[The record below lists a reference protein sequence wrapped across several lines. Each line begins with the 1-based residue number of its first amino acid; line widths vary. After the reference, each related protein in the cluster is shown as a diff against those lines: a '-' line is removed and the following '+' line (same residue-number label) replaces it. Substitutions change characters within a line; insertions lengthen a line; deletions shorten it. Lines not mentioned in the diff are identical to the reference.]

1 MPIDGKSAMS
11 IHALSVYSLD
21 WAECTAFKNLLQMQ
35 KENGSR
41 NMDTHHQK
49 AKRPGMNETV
59 KPYLRITVVILA
71 FMVVT
76 AVPEKSISQIQNQTA
91 ARDDKFGMEAE
102 APGDISLDNLKKIR
116 AAVENAGD
124 LTEDLKKGVLS
135 YLDRAIFFRETEA
148 QLRKQAEDIKQRVK
162 AAPERIKAIEA
173 ELDRPLPHPEDV
185 IAVAAK
191 MSPDQLEQHLKNLEA
206 ELSDAANDLKK
217 RTEQLNDR
225 KDQPEKLQEEI
236 ANAKQRLL
244 DIADDQETVSASDD
258 PRPLTKTRQ
267 IALLLEQ
274 SKIEAEISTLEI
286 RLTNFDTLTALLY
299 AERDLAVRAV
309 DRQEAL
315 VKSWQAEVQRIRE
328 LEAKKERVVA
338 EQAKEI
344 AADLPPVIQK
354 QFDANIELGK
364 MLEKITADEAT
375 FVDRLELK
383 KAQLK
388 QIEEEFVL
396 AQEQIKYPM
405 HTETVGL
412 ALREQRRGLP
422 RIENFRRDSERRQ
435 VQMGEIRSIQ
445 LELDRQRREL
455 ADLEQA
461 MDGILQHETLPPD
474 TNIKVLETELRRLL
488 IDRRELLKKLLAGC
502 RRLLKNLQGL
512 EFLEQQVVAKAEE
525 QALFLDVHLLWI
537 RSAKSVGLQ
546 DLQNLFQSLQ
556 WLLSPL
562 NWWQVIQ
569 DLQRSILRN
578 PLMWISALLISFAFI
593 GLWRRARQNLSRV
606 AQAVYSVKSDAFV
619 LTLRALAVT
628 GRVALGWPL
637 LMMFAGWQLVILPQM
652 QDFSQAVGNGL
663 IFAAQALAG
672 GLFMYEFCWK
682 EGVAKVHF
690 KWPESVRRALRR
702 SLQWFILL
710 LVTMD
715 FAIIAV
721 QTKNDPVYTD
731 SLGRLAL
738 MALMAGFSL
747 WSAYMLRF
755 SGEIFSMLKHR
766 RREGWMVRLR
776 FIWYTL
782 AVGVPLVL
790 AFLAGM
796 GYYYS
801 AFSLYL
807 RLGETI
813 ALLLGLIIVKDLVL
827 RWLSITQRRLTFEE
841 IMRDKVA
848 QAEKLEKEATSGAV
862 EAEAVAIEEPEI
874 NLDQIYEKNRALLRT
889 LMFFS
894 ALIGLW
900 LIWDDVL
907 PALNFLEDIQLWRYS
922 SVIEGVRTM
931 VPITLAD
938 LMVAV
943 IVAIVT
949 AVAAKNLPG
958 LLEIILL
965 NRFPMDAGSRHAISM
980 IFNYTITAIGVV
992 AAFSMIGIQWSS
1004 IQWLIA
1010 ALGVGVGFGLQEIV
1024 ANFICG
1030 IIVLFERPFR
1040 IGDTVTIGDIS
1051 GTVTRIQI
1059 RATTVLDWDRK
1070 ELIVPNKEF
1079 ITGRLI
1085 NWSLSDTV
1093 IRIKVPIGI
1102 AYGSD
1107 TLLAEKLLLQA
1118 AKANALVL
1126 DTPEPRAVFLG
1137 FGDNSL
1143 NFELRVFI
1151 NGIDDWIPVL
1161 HKLNQTVDREFRK
1174 AGITIS
1180 FPQRDVHLDQAGP
1193 LEVRVVSDR

>member
-1 MPIDGKSAMS
+1 
-11 IHALSVYSLD
+11 
-21 WAECTAFKNLLQMQ
+21 
-35 KENGSR
+35 
-41 NMDTHHQK
+41 MDNHHQK
-49 AKRPGMNETV
+49 AKRPGMAETV
-59 KPYLRITVVILA
+59 KPYLKIIVAILA

-91 ARDDKFGMEAE
+91 AGAGNLEMEAE
-102 APGDISLDNLKKIR
+102 APGGFSLDYLKKIR
-116 AAVENAGD
+116 KTVKNAGD
-124 LTEDLKKGVLS
+124 LTEDIKKGILS
-135 YLDRAIFFRETEA
+135 YLDRAIIFRETEA
-148 QLRKQAEDIKQRVK
+148 RLRKQAEDLTQRVN
-162 AAPERIKAIEA
+162 AAPERIRAIEA
-173 ELDRPLPHPEDV
+173 ELDRPLPPPEDV
-185 IAVAAK
+185 LAVAAK
-191 MSPDQLEQHLKNLEA
+191 MLPDQLEPHLKNLEA
-206 ELSDAANDLKK
+206 QLSDAANDLEK
-217 RTEQLNDR
+217 RSEQLNDLE
-225 KDQPEKLQEEI
+225 DQPAELQQEI

-244 DIADDQETVSASDD
+244 DIEEEREADPEPDDQHL
-258 PRPLTKTRQ
+258 LTKARQ
-267 IALLLEQ
+267 IALVLEQ
-274 SKIEAEISTLEI
+274 SKIEAEINTLED
-286 RLTNFDTLTALLY
+286 RLTNFETLTALLS
-299 AERDLAVRAV
+299 AERDLAGRAV
-309 DRQEAL
+309 VRLEDL
-315 VKSWQAEVQRIRE
+315 VKSWQDEVQRIRE
-328 LEAKKERVVA
+328 LEAKEERMDA
-338 EQAKEI
+338 EQAKKI
-344 AADLPPVIQK
+344 AVDLPPVIQK
-354 QFDANIELGK
+354 QFDASIELGK
-364 MLEKITADEAT
+364 MLEKITVDEAT
-375 FVDRLELK
+375 VVDRLKLK

-388 QIEEEFVL
+388 QIEEEFAL

-412 ALREQRRGLP
+412 ALREQRRDLP
-422 RIENFRRDSERRQ
+422 RIETFRRDSERRK

-445 LELDRQRREL
+445 LELDRQRRDL

-461 MDGILQHETLPPD
+461 MDRILQQETLPPD
-474 TNIKVLETELRRLL
+474 TDIAVLKTELRRLL

-502 RRLLKNLQGL
+502 QRLFKNLQGL
-512 EFLEQQVVAKAEE
+512 EFIEQQIAAKAKEE
-525 QALFLDVHLLWI
+525 ALFLDEHLLWI
-537 RSAKSVGLQ
+537 RSSKSIGLQ
-546 DLQNLFQSLQ
+546 DLRHLFQSLQ

-578 PLMWISALLISFAFI
+578 PLMWILALLISLASI
-593 GLWRRARQNLSRV
+593 GLWRRAHQDLSRV
-606 AQAVYSVKSDAFV
+606 AQGVYSVKTDAFV

-637 LMMFAGWQLVILPQM
+637 LMLFAGWQLVIMPQL
-652 QDFSQAVGNGL
+652 QDFSQAVGKGL
-663 IFAAQALAG
+663 ILAAQALVG

-690 KWPESVRRALRR
+690 KWSESVRRALRR
-702 SLQWFILL
+702 SLQWFIPL

-715 FAIIAV
+715 FIIIAV
-721 QTKNDPVYTD
+721 QAKNDPVYTD

-738 MALMAGFSL
+738 IALMAGFSL
-747 WSAYMLRF
+747 WFAYMLRF
-755 SGEIFSMLKHR
+755 SGAIFLMLKRHR
-766 RREGWMVRLR
+766 SEGWMVRLR
-776 FIWYTL
+776 LIWYTL

-801 AFSLYL
+801 AFSLYE

-813 ALLLGLIIVKDLVL
+813 ALLLGLIFVKDLVL
-827 RWLSITQRRLTFEE
+827 RWFSITQRRLTFEE
-841 IMRDKVA
+841 IMRDKAA
-848 QAEKLEKEATSGAV
+848 QAEKLEKEASSGAV
-862 EAEAVAIEEPEI
+862 EAEAVTIEEPEI
-874 NLDQIYEKNRALLRT
+874 NFDQIYEKNRALLRT

-894 ALIGLW
+894 ALIGLL
-900 LIWDDVL
+900 LIWEDVL
-907 PALNFLEDIQLWRYS
+907 PALNFLENIQLWSYS

-931 VPITLAD
+931 VPITLSD
-938 LMVAV
+938 LMIAV

-949 AVAAKNLPG
+949 MVAAKNLPG

-965 NRFPMDAGSRHAISM
+965 NRFPMDAGSRHAVSM
-980 IFNYTITAIGVV
+980 IFNYTITAIGVIV
-992 AAFSMIGIQWSS
+992 AFSMIGIQWSS

-1040 IGDTVTIGDIS
+1040 IGDTVTIGDVS

-1085 NWSLSDTV
+1085 NWSLSDNV
-1093 IRIKVPIGI
+1093 VRIKVPIGI

-1107 TLLAEKLLLQA
+1107 TLLAEKLLLKA
-1118 AKANALVL
+1118 AKADALVL
-1126 DTPEPRAVFLG
+1126 DNPGPRAVFLG

-1180 FPQRDVHLDQAGP
+1180 FPQRDVHLDQNGP

>member
-1 MPIDGKSAMS
+1 
-11 IHALSVYSLD
+11 
-21 WAECTAFKNLLQMQ
+21 
-35 KENGSR
+35 
-41 NMDTHHQK
+41 MDNHHQK
-49 AKRPGMNETV
+49 TKRHGMIETI
-59 KPYLRITVVILA
+59 KPCLKITVAILA
-71 FMVVT
+71 FMVIT
-76 AVPEKSISQIQNQTA
+76 AVPEKSISQIQNQASTGA
-91 ARDDKFGMEAE
+91 GNSGMEAE
-102 APGDISLDNLKKIR
+102 APGEISLDNLKKIR
-116 AAVENAGD
+116 VVAENADD

-135 YLDRAIFFRETEA
+135 YLDRAIIFRETEA
-148 QLRKQAEDIKQRVK
+148 QLRKQAEDINQRVK
-162 AAPERIKAIEA
+162 AAPERIKTIEA
-173 ELDRPLPHPEDV
+173 ELNRPLPAPEDV

-191 MSPDQLEQHLKNLEA
+191 MPPGQLEQHLKNMEA

-225 KDQPEKLQEEI
+225 KDQPAKLQQEI
-236 ANAKQRLL
+236 DNAKQRLL
-244 DIADDQETVSASDD
+244 DIAGEREAVPAPDD
-258 PRPLTKTRQ
+258 PQPLTKARQ
-267 IALLLEQ
+267 IALLVEQ
-274 SKIEAEISTLEI
+274 SKVEAEINTLEN
-286 RLTNFDTLTALLY
+286 RLTNFETLTSLLS
-299 AERDLAVRAV
+299 AERDLAIHAV

-344 AADLPPVIQK
+344 AVDLPPVIQK
-354 QFDANIELGK
+354 QFDASIKLGK

-375 FVDRLELK
+375 VVDRLELK

-388 QIEEEFVL
+388 QIEEEFAL

-405 HTETVGL
+405 HTETIGL

-422 RIENFRRDSERRQ
+422 RIENFRRDSQQRQ

-461 MDGILQHETLPPD
+461 MDRMLEHETLPPD
-474 TNIKVLETELRRLL
+474 TNIELLKTELRRLL
-488 IDRRELLKKLLAGC
+488 MDRRELLKKLLAGC
-502 RRLLKNLQGL
+502 RRLFKNLQGL
-512 EFLEQQVVAKAEE
+512 EFLEQQVAAKAEE
-525 QALFLDVHLLWI
+525 QALFLDEHLLWI

-546 DLQNLFQSLQ
+546 DLRNLFQSLQ

-562 NWWQVIQ
+562 NWRQVIQ
-569 DLQRSILRN
+569 DLQRSIMRN
-578 PLMWISALLISFAFI
+578 PLMWILALLISFAFI
-593 GLWRRARQNLSRV
+593 GLWRRARQDLSRV
-606 AQAVYSVKSDAFV
+606 ARDVYSVKSDSFV
-619 LTLRALAVT
+619 LTLQALALT

-637 LMMFAGWQLVILPQM
+637 LMIFAGWQLVRLPQL

-663 IFAAQALAG
+663 IIAAQALAG

-690 KWPESVRRALRR
+690 KWSESVRRALRR
-702 SLQWFILL
+702 SMQWFIPL
-710 LVTMD
+710 LVTLD
-715 FAIIAV
+715 FTIIAV
-721 QTKNDPVYTD
+721 QAQNDPVYTD

-738 MALMAGFSL
+738 IALMAGFSL

-755 SGEIFSMLKHR
+755 SGAIFSMLKRR
-766 RREGWMVRLR
+766 RREGWLVRLR

-782 AVGVPLVL
+782 ASGVPLVL

-801 AFSLYL
+801 AFALYL

-813 ALLLGLIIVKDLVL
+813 ALLLGLIIVKDLIL
-827 RWLSITQRRLTFEE
+827 RWFSITQRRLAFEE
-841 IMRDKVA
+841 IIRNKAA
-848 QAEKLEKEATSGAV
+848 QAEKQEKEASVGAV
-862 EAEAVAIEEPEI
+862 ETEAEAVDIEEPEI
-874 NLDQIYEKNRALLRT
+874 DFDQIYEKNRALLRT

-907 PALNFLEDIQLWRYS
+907 PALNFLEDIRLWSYS
-922 SVIEGVRTM
+922 SEIDGVRTM

-949 AVAAKNLPG
+949 VVAAKNLPG

-965 NRFPMDAGSRHAISM
+965 SWFPMDAGSRHAISM
-980 IFNYTITAIGVV
+980 IFNYTITAIGVMV
-992 AAFSMIGIQWSS
+992 AFSIIGIQWSS

-1085 NWSLSDTV
+1085 NWSLSDNV
-1093 IRIKVPIGI
+1093 VRIKVPIGI

-1118 AKANALVL
+1118 AKADALVL

-1180 FPQRDVHLDQAGP
+1180 FPQRDVHLDQVGP

>member
-1 MPIDGKSAMS
+1 MNTRD
-11 IHALSVYSLD
+11 
-21 WAECTAFKNLLQMQ
+21 
-35 KENGSR
+35 
-41 NMDTHHQK
+41 QK

-59 KPYLRITVVILA
+59 KPYLNIIVAILA
-71 FMVVT
+71 LMVVT
-76 AVPEKSISQIQNQTA
+76 AVPEKSISQIQKQTSA
-91 ARDDKFGMEAE
+91 EAGDLGMEAE
-102 APGDISLDNLKKIR
+102 APGGFSLDNLKKIR

-135 YLDRAIFFRETEA
+135 YLDRAIIFRETEA
-148 QLRKQAEDIKQRVK
+148 KLRKQAEDINQRVK

-173 ELDRPLPHPEDV
+173 ELDRPLPAPEDV
-185 IAVAAK
+185 IAAAAK
-191 MSPDQLEQHLKNLEA
+191 MPPDQLEQHLQNLEA
-206 ELSDAANDLKK
+206 ELSAAANDLKK

-225 KDQPEKLQEEI
+225 KDQPAKLQQEI
-236 ANAKQRLL
+236 GIAKQRLL
-244 DIADDQETVSASDD
+244 DIAEEREADPAPDDQQL
-258 PRPLTKTRQ
+258 LTRARQ

-274 SKIEAEISTLEI
+274 SKIEAEIDTLED
-286 RLTNFDTLTALLY
+286 RLTNFETLTSLLS

-309 DRQEAL
+309 DRQEVL

-328 LEAKKERVVA
+328 LGAKEERMAA

-344 AADLPPVIQK
+344 AGELPPVIQK
-354 QFDANIELGK
+354 QFDASIELGK

-375 FVDRLELK
+375 VVDRLKLK

-388 QIEEEFVL
+388 QIEEEFAL

-405 HTETVGL
+405 HTETIGL

-422 RIENFRRDSERRQ
+422 RIETFRRDSEQRKM
-435 VQMGEIRSIQ
+435 QMGEIRSIQ

-461 MDGILQHETLPPD
+461 MNGILQHETLPPD
-474 TNIKVLETELRRLL
+474 TNVDVLKSELRRLL
-488 IDRRELLKKLLAGC
+488 IERRELLKKLLAGC
-502 RRLLKNLQGL
+502 QRLFKNLQSL
-512 EFLEQQVVAKAEE
+512 EFIEHQVAAKAQE
-525 QALFLDVHLLWI
+525 QALFLDEHLLWI
-537 RSAKSVGLQ
+537 RSSKSIGLQ
-546 DLQNLFQSLQ
+546 DLRNLFPSLQ

-569 DLQRSILRN
+569 DLQRSIQRN
-578 PLMWISALLISFAFI
+578 PLMWILALLISFAAI
-593 GLWRRARQNLSRV
+593 GLWRRAHQDLSRV
-606 AQAVYSVKSDAFV
+606 ARGVYSIKTDAFA
-619 LTLRALAVT
+619 LTLRALVLT

-637 LMMFAGWQLVILPQM
+637 LMVFTGRQLVILPQL

-663 IFAAQALAG
+663 MFAGQALAG

-710 LVTMD
+710 LVTMS
-715 FAIIAV
+715 FIIIAV
-721 QTKNDPVYTD
+721 ESKNDPDYTD

-738 MALMAGFSL
+738 IALMAGFSV

-755 SGEIFSMLKHR
+755 SGAIFSLLKR
-766 RREGWMVRLR
+766 RHSEGWLVRLR

-827 RWLSITQRRLTFEE
+827 RWFYITQRRLTFEE
-841 IMRDKVA
+841 IIRDKAA
-848 QAEKLEKEATSGAV
+848 QAEKSEKEASAGAV
-862 EAEAVAIEEPEI
+862 EAEAVAVEEPEI
-874 NLDQIYEKNRALLRT
+874 NFDQIYEKNRALLRT

-900 LIWDDVL
+900 LIWGAVL
-907 PALNFLEDIQLWRYS
+907 PALIFLENIQLWSYS

-965 NRFPMDAGSRHAISM
+965 NWFPMDAGSRHAVSM

-992 AAFSMIGIQWSS
+992 VAFSIIGIQWSS

-1040 IGDTVTIGDIS
+1040 IGDTVTIGDVS

-1085 NWSLSDTV
+1085 NWSLSDKV
-1093 IRIKVPIGI
+1093 VRIKVPIGI

-1107 TLLAEKLLLQA
+1107 TLLAEKLLLKA
-1118 AKANALVL
+1118 AKANTLVL
-1126 DTPEPRAVFLG
+1126 ATPEPQAVFLG

-1180 FPQRDVHLDQAGP
+1180 FPQRDVHLDQIGP
-1193 LEVRVVSDR
+1193 LEVRVVSGSLKHPSFDPSMVDDLDETHER

>member
-1 MPIDGKSAMS
+1 
-11 IHALSVYSLD
+11 
-21 WAECTAFKNLLQMQ
+21 
-35 KENGSR
+35 
-41 NMDTHHQK
+41 MDNHHRK
-49 AKRPGMNETV
+49 AKRPGMNQTV
-59 KPYLRITVVILA
+59 KPYLKIAVAILA

-76 AVPEKSISQIQNQTA
+76 AVPEKSISQIQNQTSTGA
-91 ARDDKFGMEAE
+91 GNSGMEAE
-102 APGDISLDNLKKIR
+102 APGGISLDNLKKIR
-116 AAVENAGD
+116 KAAENADD
-124 LTEDLKKGVLS
+124 LTEELKKGVLS
-135 YLDRAIFFRETEA
+135 YLDRAIIFRETEA
-148 QLRKQAEDIKQRVK
+148 QLRKQAEDLNQRVM

-173 ELDRPLPHPEDV
+173 ELDRPLPPPEDV
-185 IAVAAK
+185 IAIAAK
-191 MSPDQLEQHLKNLEA
+191 MLPDQLEQHLKNMEA
-206 ELSDAANDLKK
+206 ELSDAADDLKK
-217 RTEQLNDR
+217 RTEQLNDLE
-225 KDQPEKLQEEI
+225 DQPAKLQQEI

-244 DIADDQETVSASDD
+244 DIADEREAVPAPDD
-258 PRPLTKTRQ
+258 PQPLTKTRQ
-267 IALLLEQ
+267 IALLSEQ
-274 SKIEAEISTLEI
+274 SKVEAEINTLEN
-286 RLTNFDTLTALLY
+286 RLTNFETLTSLLS
-299 AERDLAVRAV
+299 AERDLAVHAV
-309 DRQEAL
+309 DRQEVL

-328 LEAKKERVVA
+328 LEAKKERVFA
-338 EQAKEI
+338 EQAKKI
-344 AADLPPVIQK
+344 AVDLPPVIQK

-375 FVDRLELK
+375 VIDRFKLK

-388 QIEEEFVL
+388 QIEEEFAL
-396 AQEQIKYPM
+396 AQEQLKYPM

-445 LELDRQRREL
+445 LEFDRQRREL
-455 ADLEQA
+455 VDLEQA
-461 MDGILQHETLPPD
+461 MDRILESETLPPD
-474 TNIKVLETELRRLL
+474 TDIEVLKTELRRLL
-488 IDRRELLKKLLAGC
+488 MDRRELLKKLLAGGQ
-502 RRLLKNLQGL
+502 RLFKNLQGL
-512 EFLEQQVVAKAEE
+512 EFLEQQVAAKAEE
-525 QALFLDVHLLWI
+525 QALFLDEHLLWI

-546 DLQNLFQSLQ
+546 DLRNLSQSLQ

-569 DLQRSILRN
+569 DLQRSIMRN
-578 PLMWISALLISFAFI
+578 PLMWSLALLISFAFI
-593 GLWRRARQNLSRV
+593 GLWRRARQDLSRV
-606 AQAVYSVKSDAFV
+606 ARGVYSVKSDSFV
-619 LTLRALAVT
+619 LTLRALALT

-637 LMMFAGWQLVILPQM
+637 LIIFAGWQLVTLPQL

-663 IFAAQALAG
+663 IFTAQALVG

-715 FAIIAV
+715 FTIIAI

-738 MALMAGFSL
+738 IALMAGFSL

-755 SGEIFSMLKHR
+755 SGEIFSMLERR

-782 AVGVPLVL
+782 ACGVPLVL

-827 RWLSITQRRLTFEE
+827 RWFSITQRRLTFEE
-841 IMRDKVA
+841 ITRNKAA
-848 QAEKLEKEATSGAV
+848 QAEKLEKEVPAGAV
-862 EAEAVAIEEPEI
+862 EAEAMAIEEPEI
-874 NLDQIYEKNRALLRT
+874 NLDQIYEKNKALLRT

-907 PALNFLEDIQLWRYS
+907 PALNFLENIQLWSYGS
-922 SVIEGVRTM
+922 EIEGVRTM

-949 AVAAKNLPG
+949 VVAAKNLPG

-965 NRFPMDAGSRHAISM
+965 SWFPMDTGSRHAISM

-992 AAFSMIGIQWSS
+992 VAFSIIGIQWSS

-1085 NWSLSDTV
+1085 NWSLSDNI
-1093 IRIKVPIGI
+1093 IRIKMPIGI

-1107 TLLAEKLLLQA
+1107 TLLAEKLLLKA
-1118 AKANALVL
+1118 AKASALVL
-1126 DTPEPRAVFLG
+1126 DNPEPQAVFLG

-1151 NGIDDWIPVL
+1151 NGINDWIPVL

-1180 FPQRDVHLDQAGP
+1180 FPQRDVHLDQIGP

>member
-1 MPIDGKSAMS
+1 
-11 IHALSVYSLD
+11 
-21 WAECTAFKNLLQMQ
+21 
-35 KENGSR
+35 
-41 NMDTHHQK
+41 MDNHHQK
-49 AKRPGMNETV
+49 AKRPGRNEAV
-59 KPYLRITVVILA
+59 KPYLKIIVAILA

-76 AVPEKSISQIQNQTA
+76 AVPEKSISQIQNQTSA
-91 ARDDKFGMEAE
+91 GSGYLEMEAE

-116 AAVENAGD
+116 GAIENAGD
-124 LTEDLKKGVLS
+124 LTEDIKKNILS
-135 YLDRAIFFRETEA
+135 YLDRAIIFRETEA

-173 ELDRPLPHPEDV
+173 ELDRPLPPQEDV
-185 IAVAAK
+185 IAAAAK
-191 MSPDQLEQHLKNLEA
+191 ILPDQLEQHLQNLEA
-206 ELSDAANDLKK
+206 ELSDAVNDLKK
-217 RTEQLNDR
+217 RSEQLSDLE
-225 KDQPEKLQEEI
+225 DQPTKLQQEI

-244 DIADDQETVSASDD
+244 DIEEEQEADPAPNDQQLLIKV
-258 PRPLTKTRQ
+258 RQ
-267 IALLLEQ
+267 IALSLEQ
-274 SKIEAEISTLEI
+274 SKIEAEIDTLED
-286 RLTNFDTLTALLY
+286 RLTNFETLTALLS
-299 AERDLAVRAV
+299 AERDLAGRAV
-309 DRQEAL
+309 ERQEDL
-315 VKSWQAEVQRIRE
+315 VKIWQDEVQRIRE
-328 LEAKKERVVA
+328 LEAKKERMVA
-338 EQAKEI
+338 EQAKAI
-344 AADLPPVIQK
+344 AGDLPPVIQK
-354 QFDANIELGK
+354 QYDASIELGK
-364 MLEKITADEAT
+364 MLEKITADEET
-375 FVDRLELK
+375 VVDRLELK
-383 KAQLK
+383 KARLE
-388 QIEEEFVL
+388 QIEEEFAL

-405 HTETVGL
+405 HTETIGL
-412 ALREQRRGLP
+412 ALREQRRDLP
-422 RIENFRRDSERRQ
+422 RIETFRKDSEHRK

-455 ADLEQA
+455 VDLEQA
-461 MDGILQHETLPPD
+461 MDRILHHETLPPD
-474 TNIKVLETELRRLL
+474 TDIEVLKAELRRLL

-502 RRLLKNLQGL
+502 QRLFKNLQSL
-512 EFLEQQVVAKAEE
+512 EFLEQQIAAKAKEE
-525 QALFLDVHLLWI
+525 ALFLDEHLLWI
-537 RSAKSVGLQ
+537 RSSKSIGLQ
-546 DLQNLFQSLQ
+546 DLRNLFPSLQ

-569 DLQRSILRN
+569 DLQRSIMRN
-578 PLMWISALLISFAFI
+578 PLLWILALLISFAAI
-593 GLWRRARQNLSRV
+593 GLWRRAHQDLSRV
-606 AQAVYSVKSDAFV
+606 TRGVYSIKTDSFV

-637 LMMFAGWQLVILPQM
+637 LMMFVGWQLVILPQL
-652 QDFSQAVGNGL
+652 QDFSQAAGNGL

-690 KWPESVRRALRR
+690 KWPESVRQALRR
-702 SLQWFILL
+702 SLRWFIPL
-710 LVTMD
+710 LVTMS
-715 FAIIAV
+715 FTMFVV
-721 QTKNDPVYTD
+721 QGKNDPVYTD

-738 MALMAGFSL
+738 ITLMAGFSL
-747 WSAYMLRF
+747 WSASMLRF
-755 SGEIFSMLKHR
+755 SGAIFSMVKR
-766 RREGWMVRLR
+766 RRSEGWLVRLR
-776 FIWYTL
+776 LIWYTL

-813 ALLLGLIIVKDLVL
+813 GLLLGLIIVKDLVL
-827 RWLSITQRRLTFEE
+827 RWFSITQRRLTFEE
-841 IMRDKVA
+841 IMRDRAA
-848 QAEKLEKEATSGAV
+848 QAEKLEKEASAGAV

-874 NLDQIYEKNRALLRT
+874 DFVQIYEKNRALLRT

-894 ALIGLW
+894 ALIGL
-900 LIWDDVL
+900 LFIWDDVL
-907 PALNFLEDIQLWRYS
+907 PALNFLENIQLWSYR
-922 SVIEGVRTM
+922 SVIEGVHTM
-931 VPITLAD
+931 APITLAD
-938 LMVAV
+938 LMIAV

-949 AVAAKNLPG
+949 VVAAKNLPG

-965 NRFPMDAGSRHAISM
+965 NRFPMDAGSRHAVSM
-980 IFNYTITAIGVV
+980 LLNYTITAIGVLV
-992 AAFSMIGIQWSS
+992 AFSMIGIQWSS

-1040 IGDTVTIGDIS
+1040 IGDTVTIGDVS

-1085 NWSLSDTV
+1085 NWSLSDSI
-1093 IRIKVPIGI
+1093 IRIKIPIGI

-1107 TLLAEKLLLQA
+1107 TLLAEKLLLKA
-1118 AKANALVL
+1118 AKAKDLVL
-1126 DTPEPRAVFLG
+1126 DTPKPQAVFLG

-1161 HKLNQTVDREFRK
+1161 HKLNQSIDREFRK

-1180 FPQRDVHLDQAGP
+1180 FPQRDVHLDQIGP
-1193 LEVRVVSDR
+1193 LEVRVVSDS

>member
-1 MPIDGKSAMS
+1 MG
-11 IHALSVYSLD
+11 
-21 WAECTAFKNLLQMQ
+21 N
-35 KENGSR
+35 
-41 NMDTHHQK
+41 HHQK

-59 KPYLRITVVILA
+59 KPYLKITVAIFA

-76 AVPEKSISQIQNQTA
+76 AVPEKSISQIQNQTSTGA
-91 ARDDKFGMEAE
+91 GNSGMEAE
-102 APGDISLDNLKKIR
+102 APGGISLDNLKKIR
-116 AAVENAGD
+116 AAAENAGD
-124 LTEDLKKGVLS
+124 LTEDLKKSVLS

-148 QLRKQAEDIKQRVK
+148 QLRKQAEDISQRVK

-173 ELDRPLPHPEDV
+173 ELDRPLPPPEDV

-191 MSPDQLEQHLKNLEA
+191 MLPGQLEQHLRNMKTA
-206 ELSDAANDLKK
+206 LSDAASDLKK
-217 RTEQLNDR
+217 RTEQLNDL
-225 KDQPEKLQEEI
+225 KDQPAKLQQEI

-244 DIADDQETVSASDD
+244 DIAEEREADPAPDD
-258 PRPLTKTRQ
+258 PQPLTKARQ
-267 IALLLEQ
+267 IALLVEQ
-274 SKIEAEISTLEI
+274 SKIEAEINTLEN
-286 RLTNFDTLTALLY
+286 RLTNFETLTSLLS
-299 AERDLAVRAV
+299 AERDLAVHAV
-309 DRQEAL
+309 DRQEVL

-344 AADLPPVIQK
+344 AMDLPPVIQK
-354 QFDANIELGK
+354 QFDASIELGK
-364 MLEKITADEAT
+364 KLEKITADEAT
-375 FVDRLELK
+375 VADRFKLK

-388 QIEEEFVL
+388 QIEDEFVL
-396 AQEQIKYPM
+396 AQEQMKYPM
-405 HTETVGL
+405 HTETIGL

-435 VQMGEIRSIQ
+435 VQMGEIRSFQ
-445 LELDRQRREL
+445 LELERQRREL

-461 MDGILQHETLPPD
+461 MDRILQSEILPPD
-474 TNIKVLETELRRLL
+474 TDIEVLKTELRRLL
-488 IDRRELLKKLLAGC
+488 MDRRELLKKLLAGC
-502 RRLLKNLQGL
+502 RRLFKNLQGL
-512 EFLEQQVVAKAEE
+512 EFLEQQVAAKAEE
-525 QALFLDVHLLWI
+525 QALFLDEHLLWI

-546 DLQNLFQSLQ
+546 DLRNLFQSLQ

-562 NWWQVIQ
+562 NWRQVIQ
-569 DLQRSILRN
+569 DLRRSIVRN
-578 PLMWISALLISFAFI
+578 PLMWILALLISFAVI
-593 GLWRRARQNLSRV
+593 GFWRRARQDLSRV
-606 AQAVYSVKSDAFV
+606 ARGVYSVKSDSFV
-619 LTLRALAVT
+619 LTLRALALT

-637 LMMFAGWQLVILPQM
+637 LMMFAGWQLVILPQL

-663 IFAAQALAG
+663 IFTAQALAG
-672 GLFMYEFCWK
+672 GLLMYEFCWK

-690 KWPESVRRALRR
+690 KWPESVRRALRL

-715 FAIIAV
+715 FTIIAV

-731 SLGRLAL
+731 SLGRLTL
-738 MALMAGFSL
+738 IVLMAGFSL

-755 SGEIFSMLKHR
+755 SGAIFSMLKRR
-766 RREGWMVRLR
+766 RREGWLVRLR

-782 AVGVPLVL
+782 AFGVPLVL

-801 AFSLYL
+801 AFALYL

-813 ALLLGLIIVKDLVL
+813 ALLLGLIIVKDLIL
-827 RWLSITQRRLTFEE
+827 RWFSITQRRLTFEE
-841 IMRDKVA
+841 IIRNKAA
-848 QAEKLEKEATSGAV
+848 QAEKPEKEASAGAV
-862 EAEAVAIEEPEI
+862 EAEAEAVDIEEPEI
-874 NLDQIYEKNRALLRT
+874 DFDQIYEKNRALLRT

-907 PALNFLEDIQLWRYS
+907 PALNFLENIQLWSYS
-922 SVIEGVRTM
+922 SEIEGVRTL

-949 AVAAKNLPG
+949 VVAAKNLPG

-965 NRFPMDAGSRHAISM
+965 NWFPMEAGSRHAISM
-980 IFNYTITAIGVV
+980 IFNYTITAIGVMV
-992 AAFSMIGIQWSS
+992 AFSIIGIQWSS

-1040 IGDTVTIGDIS
+1040 IGDTVTIGDVS

-1085 NWSLSDTV
+1085 NWSLSDNI
-1093 IRIKVPIGI
+1093 IRIKMPIGI

-1107 TLLAEKLLLQA
+1107 TLLAEKLLLKA

-1126 DTPEPRAVFLG
+1126 DNPKPQAVFLG

-1151 NGIDDWIPVL
+1151 NDINDWIPVL

-1180 FPQRDVHLDQAGP
+1180 FPQRDVHLDQIGP

>member
-1 MPIDGKSAMS
+1 
-11 IHALSVYSLD
+11 
-21 WAECTAFKNLLQMQ
+21 
-35 KENGSR
+35 
-41 NMDTHHQK
+41 
-49 AKRPGMNETV
+49 MNETV
-59 KPYLRITVVILA
+59 KPFLRITVAILA

-91 ARDDKFGMEAE
+91 AGDGKFGMEAE

-116 AAVENAGD
+116 AAVENADD

-173 ELDRPLPHPEDV
+173 ELDRPLPPPEDV

-191 MSPDQLEQHLKNLEA
+191 MPPDQLEQHLKNLEA

-236 ANAKQRLL
+236 ANAKQRLQ
-244 DIADDQETVSASDD
+244 DIADDQETVSAPDD

-274 SKIEAEISTLEI
+274 SKIEAEINTLEI

-354 QFDANIELGK
+354 QFDASIELGK

-375 FVDRLELK
+375 VADRLKRK
-383 KAQLK
+383 KTQLK

-396 AQEQIKYPM
+396 AQEQIKFPM
-405 HTETVGL
+405 HTETIGL

-435 VQMGEIRSIQ
+435 AQMGEIRSIQ

-455 ADLEQA
+455 ADLEQT
-461 MDGILQHETLPPD
+461 MDGILQHETLAPD
-474 TNIKVLETELRRLL
+474 TDVNVLKTELRRLL

-512 EFLEQQVVAKAEE
+512 EFLEQQIAAKAEE
-525 QALFLDVHLLWI
+525 QALFLDEHLLWI

-546 DLQNLFQSLQ
+546 DLRNLPQSLQ

-569 DLQRSILRN
+569 DLQRSIVGN
-578 PLMWISALLISFAFI
+578 PLMWILALVISFAFI
-593 GLWRRARQNLSRV
+593 GLWRRAHQDLSRV
-606 AQAVYSVKSDAFV
+606 AQGVYSVKSDAFV

-628 GRVALGWPL
+628 GRVVLGWPL
-637 LMMFAGWQLVILPQM
+637 LMMFAGWQLVMMPQM
-652 QDFSQAVGNGL
+652 QDFSQAVGNAL
-663 IFAAQALAG
+663 IFVAQALAG

-755 SGEIFSMLKHR
+755 SGAIFSMLKR
-766 RREGWMVRLR
+766 RRSEGWMVRLR

-813 ALLLGLIIVKDLVL
+813 GLLLGLIIVKDLVL

-841 IMRDKVA
+841 IIRNKAA
-848 QAEKLEKEATSGAV
+848 QAEKAKKEASSGAV

-894 ALIGLW
+894 ASIGLW

-922 SVIEGVRTM
+922 SVIDGVRTM
-931 VPITLAD
+931 MPITLAD

-949 AVAAKNLPG
+949 VVAAKNLPG
-958 LLEIILL
+958 LLETILL
-965 NRFPMDAGSRHAISM
+965 NWFPMDAGSRHAISM

-992 AAFSMIGIQWSS
+992 AAFSIIGIQWSS

-1040 IGDTVTIGDIS
+1040 IGDTVTIGDVS

-1085 NWSLSDTV
+1085 NWSLSDKI
-1093 IRIKVPIGI
+1093 IRIKIPIGI

-1107 TLLAEKLLLQA
+1107 TLLAEKLLVKA
-1118 AKANALVL
+1118 AKTNALVL
-1126 DTPEPRAVFLG
+1126 AAPEPQAVFLG

-1180 FPQRDVHLDQAGP
+1180 FPQRDVHLDQIGP

>member
-1 MPIDGKSAMS
+1 
-11 IHALSVYSLD
+11 
-21 WAECTAFKNLLQMQ
+21 
-35 KENGSR
+35 
-41 NMDTHHQK
+41 
-49 AKRPGMNETV
+49 MNETV
-59 KPYLRITVVILA
+59 KPFLRITVAILA

-91 ARDDKFGMEAE
+91 AGDGKFGMEAE

-116 AAVENAGD
+116 AAVENADD

-173 ELDRPLPHPEDV
+173 ELDRPLPPPEDV

-191 MSPDQLEQHLKNLEA
+191 MPPDQLEQHLKNLEA

-244 DIADDQETVSASDD
+244 DIADDQETVSAPDD

-354 QFDANIELGK
+354 QFDASIELGK

-375 FVDRLELK
+375 VADRLKRK

-396 AQEQIKYPM
+396 AQEQIKIPM
-405 HTETVGL
+405 HTETIGL

-435 VQMGEIRSIQ
+435 AQMGEIRSIQ

-455 ADLEQA
+455 ADLEQT
-461 MDGILQHETLPPD
+461 MDGILQHETLAPD
-474 TNIKVLETELRRLL
+474 TDVKVLKTELRRLL

-512 EFLEQQVVAKAEE
+512 EFLEQQIAAKAEE
-525 QALFLDVHLLWI
+525 QALFLDEHLLWI

-546 DLQNLFQSLQ
+546 DLRNLPQSLQ

-593 GLWRRARQNLSRV
+593 GLWRRAHQDLSRV
-606 AQAVYSVKSDAFV
+606 AQGVYSVKSDAFV

-628 GRVALGWPL
+628 GRVVLGWPL
-637 LMMFAGWQLVILPQM
+637 LMMFAGRQLVMMPQM
-652 QDFSQAVGNGL
+652 QDFSQAVGNAL

-755 SGEIFSMLKHR
+755 SGAIFSMLKR
-766 RREGWMVRLR
+766 RRSEGWMVRLR

-813 ALLLGLIIVKDLVL
+813 GLLLGLIIVKDLVL

-841 IMRDKVA
+841 ILRNKAA
-848 QAEKLEKEATSGAV
+848 QAEKAKKEASSGAV

-894 ALIGLW
+894 ASIGLW

-922 SVIEGVRTM
+922 SVIDGVRTM

-949 AVAAKNLPG
+949 VVAAKNLPG
-958 LLEIILL
+958 LLETILL
-965 NRFPMDAGSRHAISM
+965 NWFPMDAGSRHAISM

-992 AAFSMIGIQWSS
+992 AAFSIIGIQWSS

-1107 TLLAEKLLLQA
+1107 TLLAEKLLLKT

-1126 DTPEPRAVFLG
+1126 NTPEPQAVFLG

-1151 NGIDDWIPVL
+1151 NGINDWIPVL
-1161 HKLNQTVDREFRK
+1161 HKLNQAVDREFRK

-1180 FPQRDVHLDQAGP
+1180 FPQRDVHLDQIGP

>member
-1 MPIDGKSAMS
+1 
-11 IHALSVYSLD
+11 
-21 WAECTAFKNLLQMQ
+21 
-35 KENGSR
+35 
-41 NMDTHHQK
+41 
-49 AKRPGMNETV
+49 MNETV
-59 KPYLRITVVILA
+59 KPFLRITVAILA

-91 ARDDKFGMEAE
+91 AGDGKFGMEAE

-116 AAVENAGD
+116 EAVENADD

-148 QLRKQAEDIKQRVK
+148 QLRKQAEEIKQRVK

-173 ELDRPLPHPEDV
+173 ELDRPLPPPEDV

-191 MSPDQLEQHLKNLEA
+191 MPPDQLEQHLKNLEA

-236 ANAKQRLL
+236 ANAKQRLQ
-244 DIADDQETVSASDD
+244 DIADDQETVSAPDD

-354 QFDANIELGK
+354 QFDASIELGK

-375 FVDRLELK
+375 VADRLKRK
-383 KAQLK
+383 KTQLK

-396 AQEQIKYPM
+396 AQEQIKFPM
-405 HTETVGL
+405 HTETIGL

-422 RIENFRRDSERRQ
+422 RIENFRRDSEQRQ
-435 VQMGEIRSIQ
+435 AQMGEIRSIQ

-461 MDGILQHETLPPD
+461 MDGILQHETLAPD
-474 TNIKVLETELRRLL
+474 TDVNVLKTELRRLL

-512 EFLEQQVVAKAEE
+512 EFLEQQIAAKAEE
-525 QALFLDVHLLWI
+525 QALFLDEHLLWI

-546 DLQNLFQSLQ
+546 DLRNLPQSLQ

-569 DLQRSILRN
+569 DLQRSIVRN

-593 GLWRRARQNLSRV
+593 GLWRWAHQDLSRV
-606 AQAVYSVKSDAFV
+606 AQSVYSVKSDAFV

-628 GRVALGWPL
+628 GRVVLGWPL
-637 LMMFAGWQLVILPQM
+637 LMMFAGWQLVMMPQM
-652 QDFSQAVGNGL
+652 QDFSQAVGNAL

-755 SGEIFSMLKHR
+755 SGAIFSMLKR
-766 RREGWMVRLR
+766 RRSEGWMVRLR

-813 ALLLGLIIVKDLVL
+813 GLLLGLIIVKDLVL

-841 IMRDKVA
+841 ILRNKAA
-848 QAEKLEKEATSGAV
+848 QAEKAKKEASSGAV

-894 ALIGLW
+894 ASIGLW

-922 SVIEGVRTM
+922 SVIDGVRTM
-931 VPITLAD
+931 MPITLAD

-949 AVAAKNLPG
+949 VVAAKNLPG
-958 LLEIILL
+958 LLETILL
-965 NRFPMDAGSRHAISM
+965 NWFPMDAGSRHAISM

-992 AAFSMIGIQWSS
+992 AAFSIIGIQWSS

-1085 NWSLSDTV
+1085 NWSLSDKI
-1093 IRIKVPIGI
+1093 IRIKIPIGI

-1107 TLLAEKLLLQA
+1107 TLLAEKLLLKA

-1126 DTPEPRAVFLG
+1126 DNPVPQAVFLG

-1161 HKLNQTVDREFRK
+1161 HKLNQIVDREFRK

>member
-1 MPIDGKSAMS
+1 
-11 IHALSVYSLD
+11 
-21 WAECTAFKNLLQMQ
+21 
-35 KENGSR
+35 
-41 NMDTHHQK
+41 
-49 AKRPGMNETV
+49 MNETV
-59 KPYLRITVVILA
+59 KPFLRITVAILA

-91 ARDDKFGMEAE
+91 AGDGKFGMEAE

-116 AAVENAGD
+116 EAVENADD

-148 QLRKQAEDIKQRVK
+148 QLRKQAEEIKQRVK

-173 ELDRPLPHPEDV
+173 ELDRPLPPPEDV

-191 MSPDQLEQHLKNLEA
+191 MPPDQLEQHLKNLEA

-236 ANAKQRLL
+236 ANAKQRLQ
-244 DIADDQETVSASDD
+244 DIADDQETVSAPDD

-354 QFDANIELGK
+354 QFDASIELGK

-375 FVDRLELK
+375 VADRLKRK
-383 KAQLK
+383 KTQLK

-396 AQEQIKYPM
+396 AQEQIKFPM
-405 HTETVGL
+405 HTETIGL

-422 RIENFRRDSERRQ
+422 RIENFRRDSEQRQ
-435 VQMGEIRSIQ
+435 AQMGEIRSIQ

-461 MDGILQHETLPPD
+461 MDGILQHETLAPD
-474 TNIKVLETELRRLL
+474 TDVNVLKTELRRLL

-512 EFLEQQVVAKAEE
+512 EFLEQQIAAKAEE
-525 QALFLDVHLLWI
+525 QALFLDEHLLWI

-546 DLQNLFQSLQ
+546 DLRNLPQSLQ

-569 DLQRSILRN
+569 DLQRSIVRN

-593 GLWRRARQNLSRV
+593 GLWRWAHQDLSRV
-606 AQAVYSVKSDAFV
+606 AQSVYSVKSDAFV

-628 GRVALGWPL
+628 GRVVLGWPL
-637 LMMFAGWQLVILPQM
+637 LMMFAGWQLVMMPQM
-652 QDFSQAVGNGL
+652 QDFSQAVGNAL

-755 SGEIFSMLKHR
+755 SGAIFSMLKR
-766 RREGWMVRLR
+766 RRSEGWMVRLR

-813 ALLLGLIIVKDLVL
+813 GLLLGLIIVKDLVL

-841 IMRDKVA
+841 ILRNKAA
-848 QAEKLEKEATSGAV
+848 QAEKAKKEASSGAV

-894 ALIGLW
+894 ASIGLW

-922 SVIEGVRTM
+922 SVIDGVRTM
-931 VPITLAD
+931 MPITLAD

-949 AVAAKNLPG
+949 VVAAKNLPG
-958 LLEIILL
+958 LLETILL
-965 NRFPMDAGSRHAISM
+965 NWFPMDAGSRHAISM

-992 AAFSMIGIQWSS
+992 AAFSIIGIQWSS

-1161 HKLNQTVDREFRK
+1161 HKLNQAVDREFRK

-1180 FPQRDVHLDQAGP
+1180 FPQRDVHLDQIGP

>member
-1 MPIDGKSAMS
+1 
-11 IHALSVYSLD
+11 
-21 WAECTAFKNLLQMQ
+21 
-35 KENGSR
+35 
-41 NMDTHHQK
+41 
-49 AKRPGMNETV
+49 MNETV
-59 KPYLRITVVILA
+59 KPFLRITVAILA

-91 ARDDKFGMEAE
+91 AGDGKFGMEAE

-116 AAVENAGD
+116 AAVENADD

-148 QLRKQAEDIKQRVK
+148 QLRKQAEEIKQRVK

-173 ELDRPLPHPEDV
+173 ELDRPLPPPEDV

-191 MSPDQLEQHLKNLEA
+191 MPPDQLEQHLKNLEA

-244 DIADDQETVSASDD
+244 EIADEQETVPAPDD

-354 QFDANIELGK
+354 QFDASIELGK

-375 FVDRLELK
+375 VADRLKRK
-383 KAQLK
+383 KTQLK

-396 AQEQIKYPM
+396 AQEQIKFPM
-405 HTETVGL
+405 HTETIGL

-422 RIENFRRDSERRQ
+422 RIENFRRDSEQRQ
-435 VQMGEIRSIQ
+435 AQMGEIRSIQ

-461 MDGILQHETLPPD
+461 MDGILQHETLAPD
-474 TNIKVLETELRRLL
+474 TDVNVLKTELRRLL

-512 EFLEQQVVAKAEE
+512 EFLEQQIAAKAEE
-525 QALFLDVHLLWI
+525 QALFLDEHLLWI

-546 DLQNLFQSLQ
+546 DLRNLPQSLQ

-593 GLWRRARQNLSRV
+593 GLWRRAHQDLSRV
-606 AQAVYSVKSDAFV
+606 AQGVYSVKSDAFV

-628 GRVALGWPL
+628 GRVVLGWPL
-637 LMMFAGWQLVILPQM
+637 LMMFAGWQLVMMPQM
-652 QDFSQAVGNGL
+652 QDFSQAVGNAL
-663 IFAAQALAG
+663 IFVAQALAG

-755 SGEIFSMLKHR
+755 SGAIFSMLKR
-766 RREGWMVRLR
+766 RRSEGWMVRLR

-813 ALLLGLIIVKDLVL
+813 GLLLGLIIVKDLVL

-841 IMRDKVA
+841 ILRNKAA
-848 QAEKLEKEATSGAV
+848 QAEKAKKEASSGAV

-894 ALIGLW
+894 ASIGLW

-922 SVIEGVRTM
+922 SVIDGVRTM
-931 VPITLAD
+931 MPITLAD

-949 AVAAKNLPG
+949 VVAAKNLPG
-958 LLEIILL
+958 LLETILL
-965 NRFPMDAGSRHAISM
+965 NWFPMDAGSRHAISM

-992 AAFSMIGIQWSS
+992 AAFSIIGIQWSS

-1107 TLLAEKLLLQA
+1107 TLLAEKLLLKT

-1126 DTPEPRAVFLG
+1126 ATPEPRAVFLG

-1180 FPQRDVHLDQAGP
+1180 FPQRDVHLDQIGP

>member
-1 MPIDGKSAMS
+1 
-11 IHALSVYSLD
+11 
-21 WAECTAFKNLLQMQ
+21 
-35 KENGSR
+35 
-41 NMDTHHQK
+41 
-49 AKRPGMNETV
+49 MNETV
-59 KPYLRITVVILA
+59 KPFLRITVAILA

-91 ARDDKFGMEAE
+91 AGDGKFGMEAE

-116 AAVENAGD
+116 EAVENADD

-148 QLRKQAEDIKQRVK
+148 QLRKQAEEIKQRVK

-173 ELDRPLPHPEDV
+173 ELDRPLPPPEDV

-191 MSPDQLEQHLKNLEA
+191 MPPDQLEQHLKNLEA

-236 ANAKQRLL
+236 ANAKQRLQ
-244 DIADDQETVSASDD
+244 DIADDQETVSAPDD

-354 QFDANIELGK
+354 QFDASIELGK

-375 FVDRLELK
+375 VADRLKRK
-383 KAQLK
+383 KTQLK

-396 AQEQIKYPM
+396 AQEQIKFPM
-405 HTETVGL
+405 HTETIGL

-422 RIENFRRDSERRQ
+422 RIENFRRDSEQRQ
-435 VQMGEIRSIQ
+435 AQMGEIRSIQ

-461 MDGILQHETLPPD
+461 MDGILQHETLAPD
-474 TNIKVLETELRRLL
+474 TDVKVLKTELRRLL

-512 EFLEQQVVAKAEE
+512 EFLEQQIAAKAEE
-525 QALFLDVHLLWI
+525 QALFLDEHLLWI

-546 DLQNLFQSLQ
+546 DLRNLPQSLQ

-569 DLQRSILRN
+569 DLQRSIVRN

-593 GLWRRARQNLSRV
+593 GLWRWAQQDLSRV
-606 AQAVYSVKSDAFV
+606 AQGVYSVKSDAFV

-628 GRVALGWPL
+628 GRVVLGWPL
-637 LMMFAGWQLVILPQM
+637 LMMFAGWQLVMMPQM
-652 QDFSQAVGNGL
+652 QDFSQAVGNAL

-710 LVTMD
+710 LVNMD

-755 SGEIFSMLKHR
+755 SGAIFSMLKR
-766 RREGWMVRLR
+766 RRSEGWMVRLR

-813 ALLLGLIIVKDLVL
+813 GLLLGLIIVKDLVL

-841 IMRDKVA
+841 ILRNKAA
-848 QAEKLEKEATSGAV
+848 QAEKAKKEASSGAV

-894 ALIGLW
+894 ASIGLW

-922 SVIEGVRTM
+922 SVIDGVRTM
-931 VPITLAD
+931 MPITLAD

-949 AVAAKNLPG
+949 VVAAKNLPG
-958 LLEIILL
+958 LLETILL
-965 NRFPMDAGSRHAISM
+965 NWFPMDAGSRHAISM

-992 AAFSMIGIQWSS
+992 AAFSIIGIQWSS

-1161 HKLNQTVDREFRK
+1161 HKLNQAVDREFRK

-1180 FPQRDVHLDQAGP
+1180 FPQRDVHLDQIGP

>member
-1 MPIDGKSAMS
+1 
-11 IHALSVYSLD
+11 
-21 WAECTAFKNLLQMQ
+21 
-35 KENGSR
+35 
-41 NMDTHHQK
+41 MDNHHYR

-59 KPYLRITVVILA
+59 KPFLRITVAILA

-91 ARDDKFGMEAE
+91 AGDGKFGMEAE

-116 AAVENAGD
+116 AAVENADD

-148 QLRKQAEDIKQRVK
+148 QLRKQAEEIKQRVK

-173 ELDRPLPHPEDV
+173 ELDRPLPPPEDV

-191 MSPDQLEQHLKNLEA
+191 MPPDQLEQHLKNLEA

-244 DIADDQETVSASDD
+244 DIADDQETVSAPDD

-267 IALLLEQ
+267 IALLVEQ

-354 QFDANIELGK
+354 QFDASIELGK

-375 FVDRLELK
+375 VADRLKRK
-383 KAQLK
+383 KTQLK

-396 AQEQIKYPM
+396 AQEQIKFPM
-405 HTETVGL
+405 HTETIGL

-422 RIENFRRDSERRQ
+422 RIENFRRDSEQRKA
-435 VQMGEIRSIQ
+435 QMGEIRSIQ

-461 MDGILQHETLPPD
+461 IDGILQHETLAPD
-474 TNIKVLETELRRLL
+474 TDVNVLKTELRRLL

-512 EFLEQQVVAKAEE
+512 EFLEQQIAAKAEE
-525 QALFLDVHLLWI
+525 QALFLDEHLLWI

-546 DLQNLFQSLQ
+546 DLRNLPQSLQ

-593 GLWRRARQNLSRV
+593 GLWRRAHQDLSRV
-606 AQAVYSVKSDAFV
+606 AQGVYSVKSDAFV

-628 GRVALGWPL
+628 GRVVLGWPL
-637 LMMFAGWQLVILPQM
+637 LMMFAGWQLVMMPQM
-652 QDFSQAVGNGL
+652 QDFSQAVGNAL
-663 IFAAQALAG
+663 IFVAQSLAG

-755 SGEIFSMLKHR
+755 SGAIFSMLKR
-766 RREGWMVRLR
+766 RRSEGWMVRLR

-813 ALLLGLIIVKDLVL
+813 GLLLGLIIVKDLVL

-841 IMRDKVA
+841 ILRNKAA
-848 QAEKLEKEATSGAV
+848 QAEKAKKEASSGAV

-894 ALIGLW
+894 ASIGLW

-922 SVIEGVRTM
+922 SVIDGVRTM
-931 VPITLAD
+931 MPITLAD

-949 AVAAKNLPG
+949 VVAAKNLPG
-958 LLEIILL
+958 LLETILL
-965 NRFPMDAGSRHAISM
+965 NWFPMDAGSRHAISM

-992 AAFSMIGIQWSS
+992 AAFSIIGIQWSS

-1040 IGDTVTIGDIS
+1040 IGDTVTIGDVS

-1085 NWSLSDTV
+1085 NWSLSDKI
-1093 IRIKVPIGI
+1093 IRIKIPIGI

-1107 TLLAEKLLLQA
+1107 TLLAEKLLVKA

-1126 DTPEPRAVFLG
+1126 AAPEPQAVFLG

>member
-1 MPIDGKSAMS
+1 
-11 IHALSVYSLD
+11 
-21 WAECTAFKNLLQMQ
+21 
-35 KENGSR
+35 
-41 NMDTHHQK
+41 MDTHHKK
-49 AKRPGMNETV
+49 AKRSGMNETV
-59 KPYLRITVVILA
+59 IPYLKLTVAILA

-91 ARDDKFGMEAE
+91 AGAGNLGMEAE

-124 LTEDLKKGVLS
+124 LAEELKKGVLS

-173 ELDRPLPHPEDV
+173 ELDRPLPPPEDV

-191 MSPDQLEQHLKNLEA
+191 MPPDQLEQHLKNMEA

-244 DIADDQETVSASDD
+244 DIADEREAVPAPDD

-274 SKIEAEISTLEI
+274 SKIEAEINILEI
-286 RLTNFDTLTALLY
+286 RLTNFDTLTSLLS
-299 AERDLAVRAV
+299 AERDLAVHAV
-309 DRQEAL
+309 DRQEVL

-328 LEAKKERVVA
+328 LEAKKERMVA

-344 AADLPPVIQK
+344 AVDLPPVIQK
-354 QFDANIELGK
+354 QFDASIELGK

-375 FVDRLELK
+375 VVDRLKLK
-383 KAQLK
+383 EAQLK
-388 QIEEEFVL
+388 QIEEEFIL

-405 HTETVGL
+405 HTETIGL

-435 VQMGEIRSIQ
+435 VQMGEIRSLQ

-461 MDGILQHETLPPD
+461 IDRILQHETLAPD
-474 TNIKVLETELRRLL
+474 TDIEVLKAELRRLL
-488 IDRRELLKKLLAGC
+488 IDRRELLKKLLTGC
-502 RRLLKNLQGL
+502 RRLFKNLQGL
-512 EFLEQQVVAKAEE
+512 EFLEQQVAAKAEE
-525 QALFLDVHLLWI
+525 QALFLDEHLLWI

-569 DLQRSILRN
+569 DLQLSIVGN
-578 PLMWISALLISFAFI
+578 PLMWILALVISFAFI
-593 GLWRRARQNLSRV
+593 GLWRRAHQDLSRV
-606 AQAVYSVKSDAFV
+606 ARGVYSIKSDSFV
-619 LTLRALAVT
+619 LTLRALALT
-628 GRVALGWPL
+628 GRVAVGWPL
-637 LMMFAGWQLVILPQM
+637 LMVFVGWQLVILPQL
-652 QDFSQAVGNGL
+652 QDFSQAVGNAL

-710 LVTMD
+710 LVTLD
-715 FAIIAV
+715 FTIIAV

-738 MALMAGFSL
+738 MALMAGFFL

-755 SGEIFSMLKHR
+755 SGAIFSMLKR
-766 RREGWMVRLR
+766 RRSEGWLVRLR

-813 ALLLGLIIVKDLVL
+813 GLLFGLIIVKDLVL
-827 RWLSITQRRLTFEE
+827 RWFSITQRRLTFEE
-841 IMRDKVA
+841 IIRNKAA
-848 QAEKLEKEATSGAV
+848 QAEKLEKEASSGAV

-894 ALIGLW
+894 ASIGLW

-907 PALNFLEDIQLWRYS
+907 PALNFLEDIQLWSYS
-922 SVIEGVRTM
+922 SVIEGVRTI

-949 AVAAKNLPG
+949 VVAAKNLPG
-958 LLEIILL
+958 LLETILL
-965 NRFPMDAGSRHAISM
+965 NWFPMDAGSRHAISM
-980 IFNYTITAIGVV
+980 IFNYMITAIGVMV
-992 AAFSMIGIQWSS
+992 AFSIIGIQWSS

-1040 IGDTVTIGDIS
+1040 IGDTVTIGDVS

-1059 RATTVLDWDRK
+1059 RATTILDWDRK

-1085 NWSLSDTV
+1085 NWSLSDNIV
-1093 IRIKVPIGI
+1093 RIKIPIGI

-1107 TLLAEKLLLQA
+1107 TLLAEKLLLKA

-1126 DTPEPRAVFLG
+1126 DNPEPQAVFLG

-1151 NGIDDWIPVL
+1151 NGINDWIPVL

-1180 FPQRDVHLDQAGP
+1180 FPQRDVHLDQVGP